1 VTESQLP
8 RPDFNQRTVLLVL
21 NQVFIAMY
29 VFELMFRAKL
39 SPVAVAHHTGS
50 VIIAAVAVAY
60 SYNWQAH
67 PDATL
72 EFILCY
78 LWGKIPPLRMA
89 LLTWLIW
96 NLQGHLT

>member
-1 VTESQLP
+1 VIKSQIF
-8 RPDFNQRTVLLVL
+8 RPGSNQPAVLLVL

-39 SPVAVAHHTGS
+39 SPVAVAHHMGS

-60 SYNWQAH
+60 SYNWKHH

-78 LWGKIPPLRMA
+78 LWGTLFPLRPMVF
-89 LLTWLIW
+89 TWLTF
-96 NLQGHLT
+96 NLQGYLT

>member
-1 VTESQLP
+1 
-8 RPDFNQRTVLLVL
+8 
-21 NQVFIAMY
+21 MY

-39 SPVAVAHHTGS
+39 SPVAVAHHMGS

-60 SYNWQAH
+60 SYNWKAH

-78 LWGKIPPLRMA
+78 LWGKILPLRLA
-89 LLTWLIW
+89 VFTWLTL
-96 NLQGHLT
+96 NFQGYLT